1 MVDLALDVDL
11 GMVGDRGDR
20 GDRRLE
26 LCEQEAALVRDK
38 LLKLALL

>member
-1 MVDLALDVDL
+1 MVDLALDIDL

-26 LCEQEAALVRDK
+26 LCEQEAALVGTNY
-38 LLKLALL
+38 